1 MIDDNAL
8 DTLFRT
14 ARTANGFLDKPV
26 TDEQLRAIF
35 DLMKMAP
42 TSANC
47 QPARIVFVRSAE
59 ARQRLKPALS
69 PGNLD
74 KTMAAPVTA
83 IIAYDTMF
91 HEHLPR
97 LFPHTPAT
105 RSWFEGDA
113 NKAARE
119 TAAFRNGS
127 LQGAYFIL
135 AARAIGLDC
144 GPMSGFNAA
153 KVDEAFF
160 PDGRFRTNFL
170 CNLGYG
176 DPSKVF
182 ARSPRFEFDEV
193 CQVL

>member
-1 MIDDNAL
+1 
-8 DTLFRT
+8 
-14 ARTANGFLDKPV
+14 
-26 TDEQLRAIF
+26 
-35 DLMKMAP
+35 
-42 TSANC
+42 
-47 QPARIVFVRSAE
+47 
-59 ARQRLKPALS
+59 
-69 PGNLD
+69 
-74 KTMAAPVTA
+74 
-83 IIAYDTMF
+83 MF

-97 LFPHTPAT
+97 LFPHNPAAKA
-105 RSWFEGDA
+105 WFDGDA
-113 NKAARE
+113 NKSARE